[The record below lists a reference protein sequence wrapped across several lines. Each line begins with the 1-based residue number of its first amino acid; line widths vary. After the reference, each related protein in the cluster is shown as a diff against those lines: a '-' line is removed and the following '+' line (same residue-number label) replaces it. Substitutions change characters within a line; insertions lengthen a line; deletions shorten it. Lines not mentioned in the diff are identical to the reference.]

1 MEKTENLSK
10 EIKDID
16 KNQMENFKMKSTIAK
31 AKPAAKS
38 LLSCPTLSTHTQKDS
53 LTNLWDYKKRSN
65 MLAIRAPEGEEKE
78 GGADKV
84 C

>member
-1 MEKTENLSK
+1 MMLELTIKDFTAATKKKGNVFQGGILNTLQKMEKKTENLSK

-38 LLSCPTLSTHTQKDS
+38 LLSCPTLSTQ
-53 LTNLWDYKKRSN
+53 TNFF
-65 MLAIRAPEGEEKE
+65 
-78 GGADKV
+78 
-84 C
+84 